1 MEQGEA
7 ARCPGQARLLACT
20 ARSAQLCALHTSHI
34 WRKGRGRCSA
44 WSVCVVSLHATHESH
59 EPAAAAR
66 SSSVASVGLL
76 FALSSVWPP
85 PPPPPPPR
93 RISSND
99 MSLAGTASLSLSTA
113 MKQVPPDLSR
123 LKIKIP
129 QLNPPFSIQR
139 RKSRRTRRMDRDR
152 DRSFSQCLIWV
163 KPVRSCWSRGFPK
176 RKLLIIHH
184 RRVKHL

>member
-1 MEQGEA
+1 M
-7 ARCPGQARLLACT
+7 
-20 ARSAQLCALHTSHI
+20 
-34 WRKGRGRCSA
+34 
-44 WSVCVVSLHATHESH
+44 VSLHATHESH

-163 KPVRSCWSRGFPK
+163 LARCLYIPWVKPVRSCWSRGFPK